1 MKEIEVK
8 AKVRNP
14 EEVERKLQNL
24 GCKISDV
31 MVDHDRVFTNSD
43 KDFAE
48 FQNDTNFIRI
58 RTRNGKHT
66 LTLKRPLSNELDCIE
81 HQSEILEP
89 EEVEKML
96 ELMGYRKEVD
106 FTKERRKTKYNKYNI
121 CLDTV
126 PELGEYMEVETL
138 LDEGDSEKHQ
148 LEMFEFVKTL
158 GITDKDRTE
167 HGYDTLV
174 YLNRKGLK

>member
-1 MKEIEVK
+1 
-8 AKVRNP
+8 
-14 EEVERKLQNL
+14 
-24 GCKISDV
+24 
-31 MVDHDRVFTNSD
+31 
-43 KDFAE
+43 
-48 FQNDTNFIRI
+48 
-58 RTRNGKHT
+58 
-66 LTLKRPLSNELDCIE
+66 
-81 HQSEILEP
+81 
-89 EEVEKML
+89 ML